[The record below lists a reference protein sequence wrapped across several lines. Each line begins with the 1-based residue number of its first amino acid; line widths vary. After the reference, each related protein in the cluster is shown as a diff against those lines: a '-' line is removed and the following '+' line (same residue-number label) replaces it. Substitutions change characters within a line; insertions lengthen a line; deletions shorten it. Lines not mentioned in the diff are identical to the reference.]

1 MAYPKHI
8 AFIGPIG
15 SGKSA
20 CALAYVLYG
29 GQRLSFAKTLRQEV
43 ASALA
48 FPVNAKVPAL
58 VQGMKN
64 RDTKERFRPLLQW
77 WGQYRRDTEGQDYW
91 VQKLM
96 ATIDGKPHKFVLAVD
111 DCRYFN
117 EYDALRERGF
127 KFVRLADG
135 PRPTSTGAQQAAI
148 LEAST
153 GEIPGSELEHPYFD
167 CDYYLPWAD
176 SVSKRIYS
184 LKGIMSSE

>member
-1 MAYPKHI
+1 MAYPRRV

-20 CALAYVLYG
+20 CSLAYVLYG
-29 GQRLSFAKTLRQEV
+29 GQRFSFAKTLRQEV
-43 ASALA
+43 AGALA
-48 FPVNAKVPAL
+48 FPINAKAPAL

-96 ATIDGKPHKFVLAVD
+96 DVIDDKPTSFTLTVD

-127 KFVRLADG
+127 KFVRLANG
-135 PRPTSTGAQQAAI
+135 RWPTSTDDQQAVI
-148 LEAST
+148 LQSSA
-153 GEIPGSELEHPYFD
+153 GEIPGSEVEHPYFD
-167 CDYYLPWAD
+167 YDYYLPWAD

-184 LKGIMSSE
+184 LKGVMSNE